1 MAKPR
6 LSSYLNLVQA
16 WLTLVK
22 RV

>member
-22 RV
+22 LV